1 MEIKKKI
8 LIGVGGGF
16 AVVLFV
22 FISWLLTDETIAMTS
37 DAEFCVSCHSME
49 PFEASHRADI
59 HGGMNAHGVRATCA
73 DCHLP
78 HDSSLNYLYVKG
90 KTGLHDL
97 WVENFGD
104 PASVD
109 WEGNREHREEYTYDS
124 GCMTC
129 HTNLQQATMATNK
142 AFIAHRDYFLD
153 ITTDQCTTCHPNVG
167 HKDLSQYILAHD
179 F

>member
-1 MEIKKKI
+1 MENKKKI
-8 LIGVGGGF
+8 IYGIIAFF
-16 AVVLFV
+16 ALTLFA
-22 FISWLLTDETIAMTS
+22 FASWLVTDETITMTS

-49 PFEASHRADI
+49 PFEAAHRADI

-78 HDSSLNYLYVKG
+78 HDSSFNYLYVKAR
-90 KTGLHDL
+90 TGLHDL

-104 PASVD
+104 PSSVN
-109 WEGNREHREEYTYDS
+109 WEANRLHREEYTYDS

-129 HTNLQQATMATNK
+129 HTNLEQATMATNK
-142 AFIAHRDYFLD
+142 AFIAHKNYFLS
-153 ITTDQCTTCHPNVG
+153 TTDDKCTTCHQNVG
-167 HKDLSQYILAHD
+167 HKDLSEYISAHD